1 MHSINEPTGTTVRL
15 PDEARAAVADALG
28 SPSGLGAALP
38 DTDAGAYLAHGAKLL
53 RNCLPPQTLDALASW
68 RREPTP
74 WLTLT
79 NLPEQGSDVPTPQ
92 DGFCDES
99 LVTLPNLVHFG
110 LLRLLG
116 LTPVA
121 YRWENDGRLIRNVA
135 PRAEA
140 ARTNTSWGYA
150 RPLDWHTDDSVLEHG
165 PHATATEAIP
175 HYLSFYGVRNTE
187 GVPTGQLPVDAVLA
201 ALAPETAEALRR
213 PEFAVSAPE
222 SYRAGDDGRPAA
234 RTAVPLLWTL
244 PDGRTGLRYG
254 PGLARGLTAEAGAA
268 LAAFEAVLAGMDG
281 APVLIGAGGFH
292 VFDNRRVMH
301 RRVPFTPAAA
311 GRARWLRR
319 CYALGPVAAGGRPA
333 PRPAR

>member
-1 MHSINEPTGTTVRL
+1 MTESTGTTVRL
-15 PDEARAAVADALG
+15 PDEARAEVAAALG
-28 SPSGLGAALP
+28 SPPGLGAALP
-38 DTDAGAYLAHGAKLL
+38 DADVDAYLDHGAKLL
-53 RNCLPPQTLDALASW
+53 RNCLPPQTLDALAGW

-79 NLPEQGSDVPTPQ
+79 NLPAQGGDVPTPQ

-99 LVTLPNLVHFG
+99 LVAVPNLVHFG

-165 PHATATEAIP
+165 PHATATGAIP
-175 HYLSFYGVRNTE
+175 HYLSFYGMRNTE

-201 ALAPETAEALRR
+201 ALTPEATEALRR
-213 PEFAVSAPE
+213 PEFAVTAPE
-222 SYRAGDDGRPAA
+222 SYRAGEDGRPAA

-244 PDGRTGLRYG
+244 PDGHTGLRYG
-254 PGLARGLTAEAGAA
+254 PGLVSGLTPAATAA
-268 LAAFEAVLAGMDG
+268 LTAFEAAAGRLDG
-281 APVLIGAGGFH
+281 TPVLIGAGDFPL
-292 VFDNRRVMH
+292 FDNRRVMH
-301 RRVPFTPAAA
+301 RRVPFTPADA
-311 GRARWLRR
+311 GLARWLRR
-319 CYALGPVAAGGRPA
+319 CYALGPVAAGGG
-333 PRPAR
+333 PARRPVR